1 MGSTGSIVFRAA
13 EAYLNYIEASY
24 LKTGAIDGKADGY
37 WRAIRERAGV
47 DPDYRKTIAATDMQ
61 QEAKNDLAA
70 YSGGNLL
77 SDKTLYNIRRERR
90 CEFMAEGL
98 RYMDLKRWRTIDQLQ
113 AHMRRTALEDVKIGG
128 K

>member
-1 MGSTGSIVFRAA
+1 
-13 EAYLNYIEASY
+13 
-24 LKTGAIDGKADGY
+24 
-37 WRAIRERAGV
+37 
-47 DPDYRKTIAATDMQ
+47 MQ

-98 RYMDLKRWRTIDQLQ
+98 RYMDLKRWRTLDQLQ
-113 AHMRRTALEDVKIGG
+113 AKPYIVEGFTLWGPMQNWYVDDIVRSEERRAG
-128 K
+128 KGVGRTCGARGVPCSKKKK